1 MLLEKVAF
9 FLQFGLAV
17 FHIANVVKI
26 KFYSFFFSFFS
37 GSILCLNSK
46 CKCLKISEINPYL
59 LSIFQRNSL
68 AINKI
73 HGIVCI
79 VNGSD
84 DDTAR
89 KTKKPTTEAK
99 MILTMKAEREG
110 YAPDQIA
117 RTMTVGELIEFLN
130 NFDEDEKIYLSHD
143 NGYTYGGITAYRFE
157 EVEEE
162 TENE

>member
-1 MLLEKVAF
+1 M
-9 FLQFGLAV
+9 
-17 FHIANVVKI
+17 
-26 KFYSFFFSFFS
+26 
-37 GSILCLNSK
+37 
-46 CKCLKISEINPYL
+46 
-59 LSIFQRNSL
+59 

-99 MILTMKAEREG
+99 
-110 YAPDQIA
+110 
-117 RTMTVGELIEFLN
+117 
-130 NFDEDEKIYLSHD
+130 D

-157 EVEEE
+157 EIDEEAE
-162 TENE
+162 KE

>member
-1 MLLEKVAF
+1 
-9 FLQFGLAV
+9 
-17 FHIANVVKI
+17 
-26 KFYSFFFSFFS
+26 
-37 GSILCLNSK
+37 
-46 CKCLKISEINPYL
+46 
-59 LSIFQRNSL
+59 
-68 AINKI
+68 
-73 HGIVCI
+73 
-79 VNGSD
+79 
-84 DDTAR
+84 
-89 KTKKPTTEAK
+89 
-99 MILTMKAEREG
+99 MIRTMKAEREG